1 MFIAWDSTL
10 RLQNLGHRSLVY
22 LKAFF
27 PWVAPTLHYY
37 IIIKTKLH
45 LQKQNSG
52 HLVMHYSWPG
62 FVLLIHS
69 VICET
74 Q

>member
-1 MFIAWDSTL
+1 MHL
-10 RLQNLGHRSLVY
+10 E
-22 LKAFF
+22 AFF
-27 PWVAPTLHYY
+27 PWVAFSLLYY

-45 LQKQNSG
+45 LEKQNAG
-52 HLVMHYSWPG
+52 HFVMHYSWPE
-62 FVLLIHS
+62 FVLPIDS